1 MGLAGIATGADMRI
15 SRRTF
20 ILSTL
25 LSGVPFA
32 FAGGSIWKYLHR
44 FQEKRKF
51 GKQEVCILRAESYEM
66 NLTDSIRRGFEKL
79 AIKTDDVR
87 GKKVLLK
94 PNLVEP
100 HAEASHINTHPSVVA
115 AAATCFLELGAASVV
130 VAEATGHRRDSL
142 LVFEEAGYLEPLR
155 KIGVRMVDLNH
166 DSFVFKPNE
175 GKRCKLKQFAFPH
188 SVLEADWIVS
198 LAKMKTHHWTGATLS
213 MKNLFGI
220 MPGSVYGWPKNVL
233 HHSGIENAVLD
244 ICTTIN
250 PHFAIIDGI
259 VGMEGDGP
267 IMGEP
272 KKADVLVLGR
282 NLPAVDATAMRIMG
296 IDPLKVPY
304 IRNASSTLG
313 PILEENIL
321 QFGEPIAD
329 VQAPFRLLPFI
340 PAQSEIG
347 LKEFS

>member
-1 MGLAGIATGADMRI
+1 M
-15 SRRTF
+15 
-20 ILSTL
+20 
-25 LSGVPFA
+25 VFA
-32 FAGGSIWKYLHR
+32 FAGSPIWKYFQR

-51 GKQEVCILRAESYEM
+51 GKQEVCILRAESYEI
-66 NLTDSIRRGFEKL
+66 NLTQVIRRGLEQL
-79 AIKTDDVR
+79 AIKTDEVR

-100 HAEASHINTHPSVVA
+100 HAEASHINTHPAVVVA
-115 AAATCFLELGAASVV
+115 TAKCFLELGAASVV

-155 KIGVRMVDLNH
+155 EIGVKMVDLNH

-175 GKRCKLKQFAFPH
+175 GKHGKLEMLAFPRT
-188 SVLEADWIVS
+188 VLEADWIVS

-213 MKNLFGI
+213 MKNFFGI

-233 HHSGIENAVLD
+233 HFSGIENTVLD
-244 ICTTIN
+244 ICSTIK

-272 KKADVLVLGR
+272 KHAGVLIMGR
-282 NLPAVDATAMRIMG
+282 NLPAVDATAMRVMG

-304 IRNASSTLG
+304 LCNASSTLG
-313 PILEENIL
+313 PILEESIL
-321 QFGEPIAD
+321 QFGESIAD
-329 VQAPFRLLPFI
+329 TQTPFRLLSCI
-340 PAQSEIG
+340 PSQSKIK
-347 LKEFS
+347 LNNNYFRFL

>member
-1 MGLAGIATGADMRI
+1 MKI

-20 ILSTL
+20 L
-25 LSGVPFA
+25 LSMLLGSVA
-32 FAGGSIWKYLHR
+32 FAIAGSPLWRYLHR

-66 NLTDSIRRGFEKL
+66 NLVEVIHRGFEKL
-79 AIKTDDVR
+79 AIKTDEIR

-100 HAEASHINTHPSVVA
+100 HAEASHINTHPAVVVA
-115 AAATCFLELGAASVV
+115 AAKCFLEFGAASVV

-155 KIGVRMVDLNH
+155 EIGVRMVDLNH

-175 GKRCKLKQFAFPH
+175 GKRGKLEMLAFPRT
-188 SVLEADWIVS
+188 VLEADLIVS

-213 MKNLFGI
+213 MKNFFGI
-220 MPGSVYGWPKNVL
+220 MPGTVYGWPKNVL
-233 HHSGIENAVLD
+233 HFSGIENTVLD
-244 ICTTIN
+244 ICSTIT

-267 IMGEP
+267 IMGGP
-272 KKADVLVLGR
+272 KKADVLVIGR

-296 IDPLKVPY
+296 INPLKVPY
-304 IRNASSTLG
+304 LRSASDMLG
-313 PILEENIL
+313 PIFEENIF
-321 QFGEPIAD
+321 QCGESIVD
-329 VQAPFRLLPFI
+329 VQTYFNLLSFI
-340 PAQSEIG
+340 PAHSSIG
-347 LKEFS
+347 LKA